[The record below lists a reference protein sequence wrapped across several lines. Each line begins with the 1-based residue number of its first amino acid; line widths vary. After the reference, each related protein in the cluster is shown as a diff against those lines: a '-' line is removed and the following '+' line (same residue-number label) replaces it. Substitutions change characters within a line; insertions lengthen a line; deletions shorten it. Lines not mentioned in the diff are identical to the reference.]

1 MAAGRRHVTLADVA
15 REAGVSVGAVSLVLN
30 NGGRSTIKVG
40 GETAAKIQAAA
51 AKMRYIP
58 NAAAQSLVSRR
69 TFNIGYIL
77 ADHVGSGWAN
87 EYFGDYLNGVERACR
102 ELGYKL
108 VISRCDLET
117 AKKFAF
123 SETMPERNIDGL
135 VAIGEFAPQV
145 ADFYQGLGVPVVL
158 LNYSGLATRHVVVD
172 TKRHAMESAWDY
184 ALALGHRRILSLFAA
199 YPGNFDPLRREIEA
213 EAERVGKESG
223 AVITPLVPERGTYWD
238 GSMGE
243 HLHHAWS
250 SAPEGER
257 ATFLCGGDELPEMLA
272 TSFLPRGVKVP
283 EDLSVLLSFDY
294 SLCAKSYP
302 RLSAIH
308 RDNEAEGHEAVRLIV
323 EHLDQGKPLASSLLE
338 DQDIHQIIERD
349 STRRLT

>member
-40 GETAAKIQAAA
+40 EETAAKIKLAAA
-51 AKMRYIP
+51 RMRYVP

-108 VISRCDLET
+108 VISRCDLEA

-123 SETMPERNIDGL
+123 SEIMPERNIDGL

-158 LNYSGLATRHVVVD
+158 LNYSGLDARHVVVD
-172 TKRHAMESAWDY
+172 TKRHAALAAWDY
-184 ALALGHRRILSLFAA
+184 ALALGHRRIATLFAA
-199 YPGNFDPLRREIEA
+199 YPGNFARLRRELETEA
-213 EAERVGKESG
+213 EKARKESG
-223 AVITPLVPERGTYWD
+223 AAISIFDPEPGSHWD
-238 GSMGE
+238 GGMGE
-243 HLHHAWS
+243 HLHHLWS
-250 SAPEGER
+250 SVPEGER
-257 ATFLCGGDELPEMLA
+257 ATFICGGDEIPEMLA

-283 EDLSVLLSFDY
+283 DDLSVLLSFDY
-294 SLCAKSYP
+294 GLCAKTYL

-308 RDNEAEGHEAVRLIV
+308 RDNAAEGRKAIEIIAA
-323 EHLDQGKPLASSLLE
+323 HLDQGSPLESALL
-338 DQDIHQIIERD
+338 DDKDIYQIIERD
-349 STRRLT
+349 STRRLP